1 MQNYLALHS
10 FSETGTDG
18 PIQGVETMSLTFSA
32 ALGAVVLLTALP
44 AFAAPATHITVG
56 ENPSADCARAADAQ
70 SHGRLLEGGRQE
82 ALNACDQALDGAL
95 TSANRTA
102 TLVNRGILKASG
114 GRAQQ
119 AIADFDAA
127 LARDP
132 GLADVYVNRGAALFS
147 AARYT
152 EARSDFDRAIA
163 LKPENLAVAYFDRG
177 MANEKSG
184 DVKAAYGDYLQ
195 AQKLAPNF
203 EPARTEL
210 ARFHVS
216 RVADNK

>member
-1 MQNYLALHS
+1 MNLK
-10 FSETGTDG
+10 FT
-18 PIQGVETMSLTFSA
+18 A
-32 ALGAVVLLTALP
+32 ALGAAVFLTALP
-44 AFAAPATHITVG
+44 AFAAPATHIIVG
-56 ENPSADCARAADAQ
+56 QNPSADCAQAADAQ
-70 SHGRLLEGGRQE
+70 SQGRLLEGGRHE

-95 TSANRTA
+95 SPANRTA
-102 TLVNRGILKASG
+102 TLANRGILRASG
-114 GRAQQ
+114 GQAKQ

-132 GLADVYVNRGAALFS
+132 SLADVYVNRGAALFS

-163 LKPENLAVAYFDRG
+163 LKPQNLAVAYFDRG

-203 EPARTEL
+203 EPVRAEL
-210 ARFHVS
+210 ARFHVA
-216 RVADNK
+216 RIADNK